1 MYPNIMTK
9 NTHKLN
15 NKTSFILSIPLFLYS
30 LNNLS
35 INYMYIM
42 TVVHQELPNLTF
54 LLWIHGRVYWTVE
67 GFCESR
73 VVGEWSKDSE
83 PLWSMFII
91 EYLVS

>member
-1 MYPNIMTK
+1 MI
-9 NTHKLN
+9 
-15 NKTSFILSIPLFLYS
+15 
-30 LNNLS
+30 
-35 INYMYIM
+35 
-42 TVVHQELPNLTF
+42 VVHQELPNLTF